1 MMEFITEAF
10 RSLAALNE
18 DLFDTSAEGT
28 QELDNTLNV
37 TDSDETVRVIDPDA
51 ETYDDV
57 NDAYVGKVIVDC
69 RVCHSHI
76 FKNKEDI
83 TISEEG
89 EVNIDEQCPYCG
101 EQEGFVVVGE
111 ITKYPAEKPS
121 AEELVD
127 AEDSATSDPVP
138 EVETT
143 TVEESYVTNNRK
155 FISRKVVSES
165 RITISKDE
173 LAKLDK
179 AVEDAR
185 KEVIKYPIKEK
196 QTSTGDVEPDF
207 SEVNDNDLEAAKVAY
222 YNYKKA
228 VKAAPDRMKDELI
241 VHENLTEGVNNVNV
255 ETDDSIV
262 NVATEENGKVTVT
275 TEPKTAEAAIDS
287 EVIAPLADETV
298 DEIINANEEPVEEN
312 DEMTEVD
319 FDIEEV
325 DEEAVNELG
334 ESYLKNVYEN
344 VESFTTTS
352 VSSKNDKM
360 IIEGLIKFKSGTEK
374 KTGFIFEAKAATKTG
389 KVKFIGENKHLC
401 RGNKAFTLTGKVEGS
416 KLIAESFTYNY
427 RAKNAEGKPTKVYG
441 TVRTSR
447 A

>member
-1 MMEFITEAF
+1 MDYLNEAF
-10 RSLAALNE
+10 RSLESLNE
-18 DLFDTSAEGT
+18 DLFDVDDIEGVSA
-28 QELDNTLNV
+28 TLNSQ
-37 TDSDETVRVIDPDA
+37 DAETVRVIDPEAD
-51 ETYDDV
+51 TYDDV
-57 NDAYVGKVIVDC
+57 NEAYVGKIIIDC
-69 RVCHSHI
+69 HVCHSHI

-83 TISEEG
+83 TITEEG
-89 EVNIDEQCPYCG
+89 DVNIDEQCPYCG
-101 EQEGFVVVGE
+101 EQEGFIVVGE
-111 ITKYPAEKPS
+111 ITKYPNNNEETEPVEA
-121 AEELVD
+121 AEE
-127 AEDSATSDPVP
+127 APVEEP
-138 EVETT
+138 VEETPV
-143 TVEESYVTNNRK
+143 VEESFARNDRK
-155 FISRKVVSES
+155 FVSRKVVSEG

-207 SEVNDNDLEAAKVAY
+207 SEVNDKDLEAAKVAY

-275 TEPKTAEAAIDS
+275 TEPKEESSIAEE
-287 EVIAPLADETV
+287 EVIAPLSDDTV
-298 DEIINANEEPVEEN
+298 TDIIDANDQPTEEP

-325 DEEAVNELG
+325 DEESVDELG
-334 ESYLKNVYEN
+334 EAYLKNVYEN
-344 VESFTTTS
+344 VDSFRTS
-352 VSSKNDKM
+352 AVSSKNDKI
-360 IIEGLIKFKSGTEK
+360 IIEGVIKFKSGVEK
-374 KTGFIFEAKAATKTG
+374 KTGFIFESKAATKTG

-401 RGNKAFTLTGKVEGS
+401 RGNKAFTLTGKIEGS

-427 RAKNAEGKPTKVYG
+427 RAKNADGKPTKVYG
-441 TVRTSR
+441 TVRTSK
-447 A
+447 